1 MQVKDIKILNKFDFY
16 QLFTNFAIKY
26 IKFSLKGFF
35 VLYNA
40 VDIQKI
46 LPHRYPF
53 LLLDR
58 VTELIA
64 GKHIEGFKNVSISEP
79 VFQGH
84 FPDHPIYPGVMI
96 IEGMAQAG
104 GILAFKSMDNAS
116 QEEINNKVVYFMSI
130 DKAKFRTP
138 VVPGDQLIYKIDVI
152 RNKGVVWQLDAKAY
166 VDDKLVAQAEL
177 KAMIVDKNK
186 V

>member
-1 MQVKDIKILNKFDFY
+1 M
-16 QLFTNFAIKY
+16 
-26 IKFSLKGFF
+26 
-35 VLYNA
+35 LYD
-40 VDIQKI
+40 VVQIQKI

-58 VTELIA
+58 VTKLEK
-64 GKHIEGFKNVSISEP
+64 GVSIEGYKNVSISEP

-104 GILAFKSMDNAS
+104 GVLAFQSSSEEEQNAA
-116 QEEINNKVVYFMSI
+116 ENKVVYFMSI
-130 DKAKFRTP
+130 DKAKFRSP
-138 VVPGDQLIYKIDVI
+138 VTPGDQLVYKLEVMKHRGAI
-152 RNKGVVWQLDAKAY
+152 WQLDAKAY

-177 KAMIVDKNK
+177 KAMIVDK
-186 V
+186 